1 MNSLSR
7 EISLALNLAAKTQCH
22 GFNCIILSVRYYSFG
37 MVSFDLLDLVAV
49 NWRRERNLN
58 SMTCSD
64 ILGFL

>member
-7 EISLALNLAAKTQCH
+7 EISLVLNLAAKTPYH

-58 SMTCSD
+58 
-64 ILGFL
+64 